1 MQSTSRTNPMFG
13 WRENSSLFRAPDHEG
28 ILDLIPSYELK
39 TEGQANQSLT
49 RVNVTKTASTHIP
62 SKTHSISN
70 ITQSYNIK
78 CKNHVQ
84 ITNLSTLLK
93 G

>member
-1 MQSTSRTNPMFG
+1 MQTQKKIEEACSMQSTSRTNPMFG
-13 WRENSSLFRAPDHEG
+13 WRENSSLFGAPDHEG

-62 SKTHSISN
+62 SLY
-70 ITQSYNIK
+70 YNVK
-78 CKNHVQ
+78 PK
-84 ITNLSTLLK
+84 LF
-93 G
+93 